1 MHAARTLHST
11 RAEASCTQYLYRI
24 VQTGPPEVG
33 YDQRILSAAH
43 SAAGRRRATIDT
55 PAVVSRASE
64 VSRDKRRSS
73 LAPVSSGVTASHA
86 YKHCLAFTVCFHCL
100 PELLCYSSLLHNRVP
115 VFNLRVLLFA
125 VPSPSL
131 TVCTFCADRSC
142 AGIQQGAAAAE

>member
-86 YKHCLAFTVCFHCL
+86 YKYCTMCFHCL
-100 PELLCYSSLLHNRVP
+100 PRSSVTRAYFTIMCLCSTSAYFSPLCRLPLSLCAYSVLMDPVQGFSRELR
-115 VFNLRVLLFA
+115 
-125 VPSPSL
+125 
-131 TVCTFCADRSC
+131 
-142 AGIQQGAAAAE
+142 QQSR